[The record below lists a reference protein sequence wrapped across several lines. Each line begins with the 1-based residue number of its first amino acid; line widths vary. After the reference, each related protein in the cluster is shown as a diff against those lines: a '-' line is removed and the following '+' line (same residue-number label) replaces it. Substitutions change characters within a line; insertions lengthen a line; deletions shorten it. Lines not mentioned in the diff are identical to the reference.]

1 MEILWSILKLLAWM
15 EVLLLCCIAAVALA
29 DYAPD
34 KLVMRFV
41 AWLERSGK
49 RGRG

>member
-15 EVLLLCCIAAVALA
+15 EVLLLCCIAAAALA

-34 KLVMRFV
+34 KLVMKFV
-41 AWLERSGK
+41 TWLERSGK
-49 RGRG
+49 HGGN